1 MSEKVEIMSI
11 GSNQVNVN
19 GSVVSKSHWEGYSP
33 DGKNINLNFYSNGKE
48 GKIRNLD
55 LHDFGF
61 LIRESLKNDEDD
73 RLAEIKGHL
82 NPLSTNFKEIIDK
95 KKAKKQKKHAK
106 KKYSKLKDSL
116 LLNKRRTEKKKRNKS
131 EKGSTKKKRNKSRN

>member
-11 GSNQVNVN
+11 GSNQVNIN

-33 DGKNINLNFYSNGKE
+33 DGKHINLNFYTNGKE

-73 RLAEIKGHL
+73 KLAEIKGHL
-82 NPLSTNFKEIIDK
+82 NPLSSKFKEIINK

-106 KKYSKLKDSL
+106 KKYNKLKDSL
-116 LLNKRRTEKKKRNKS
+116 LLNKRRTEKKKDKKKDRS
-131 EKGSTKKKRNKSRN
+131 STKKRSRK